1 MKVPVVAPQHD
12 QRVARF
18 NRSACGAGQH
28 LIGGTNAARK
38 VHVQDRVVLLDVGEF
53 EVTKVV
59 DRVV

>member
-1 MKVPVVAPQHD
+1 MVAPQHD

-38 VHVQDRVVLLDVGEF
+38 VHIHERVVLLNVAEF

-59 DRVV
+59 DGVV